1 MLTCLVGIITI
12 PFIDAYK
19 EIVDIKEKKSQMKR
33 VQDFWEL

>member
-1 MLTCLVGIITI
+1 MLTCLVDIIAI

-19 EIVDIKEKKSQMKR
+19 ESVDIKEKKSQMKR